1 VAAIEYSRDAVED
14 LDRLV
19 RFLLQSHPEHASETA
34 ELIAEALGILERHPL
49 IGRPV
54 EHGFYELVVSRG
66 RSGYLVLYD
75 YRPATNQVLVHRI
88 RHQRE
93 AGFEG

>member
-1 VAAIEYSRDAVED
+1 VAKIEYSRDAVED

-19 RFLLQSHPEHASETA
+19 RFLLQTHPEHASETA
-34 ELIAEALGILERHPL
+34 QLIAEALSVLERHPL

-54 EHGFYELVVSRG
+54 EHGFYELVISRG
-66 RSGYLVLYD
+66 RSGYVVLYD
-75 YRPATNQVLVHRI
+75 HRPVNDRILVHRI

-93 AGFEG
+93 AGFED